1 MLLKNLDEVECCEE
15 ACVHC
20 EDVCLVRRNM
30 PGEELT
36 GVAADFFKAFAD
48 KTRLRI
54 LCALSLHELCVC
66 DIAELLGMT
75 QSAISHQL
83 RFLKQ
88 SRLVKNRKDGK
99 TVFYSLNDDHISSIL
114 AQGLE
119 HIQEG

>member
-1 MLLKNLDEVECCEE
+1 MILKNLDEVECCEE

-30 PGEELT
+30 PAEEVT
-36 GVAADFFKAFAD
+36 GDAADFFKAFAD
-48 KTRLRI
+48 
-54 LCALSLHELCVC
+54 
-66 DIAELLGMT
+66 LLGMT

-99 TVFYSLNDDHISSIL
+99 TVYYSLNDDHISSIL

>member
-1 MLLKNLDEVECCEE
+1 
-15 ACVHC
+15 
-20 EDVCLVRRNM
+20 M
-30 PGEELT
+30 PAEELT
-36 GVAADFFKAFAD
+36 GDAADFFKAFAD

-88 SRLVKNRKDGK
+88 GRLVKNRKDGK
-99 TVFYSLNDDHISSIL
+99 TVYYSLNDNHISSIL

>member
-1 MLLKNLDEVECCEE
+1 MLLQNLDEVECCVS

-30 PGEELT
+30 PEEELT
-36 GVAADFFKAFAD
+36 GDAADFFKAFAD

-99 TVFYSLNDDHISSIL
+99 TVYYSLNDDHISSIL

>member
-1 MLLKNLDEVECCEE
+1 MLRNLDDVECCEE
-15 ACVHC
+15 ECVHC

-30 PGEELT
+30 PAEELT
-36 GVAADFFKAFAD
+36 GDAADFFKAFAD

-88 SRLVKNRKDGK
+88 SRLVKNRQDGK
-99 TVFYSLNDDHISSIL
+99 TVYYSLNDNHISSIL